1 MSFFKCLKIIG
12 IVLTFLNYPYLIIDK
27 KINRSQSQLIKAD
40 AFNKKNQINR
50 LLDENKKCPTIKSRK
65 WDVLFGKVTFVCFG
79 AEQFVVLAAVV
90 VVLANRVALARITL
104 KKKGGC

>member
-1 MSFFKCLKIIG
+1 MH
-12 IVLTFLNYPYLIIDK
+12 LTRK
-27 KINRSQSQLIKAD
+27 K
-40 AFNKKNQINR
+40 QINR

-104 KKKGGC
+104 KKKKKAIRLSRRSQTVL

>member
-27 KINRSQSQLIKAD
+27 KINRSQIQLTKAD
-40 AFNKKNQINR
+40 AFNKKKQINR
-50 LLDENKKCPTIKSRK
+50 LDENKKSRK

-104 KKKGGC
+104 KKKEGC